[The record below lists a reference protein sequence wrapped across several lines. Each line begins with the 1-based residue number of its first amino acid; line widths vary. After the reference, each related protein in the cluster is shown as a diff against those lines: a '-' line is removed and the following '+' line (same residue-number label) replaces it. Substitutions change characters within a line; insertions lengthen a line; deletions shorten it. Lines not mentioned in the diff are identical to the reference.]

1 MANSFLLAN
10 QNSIGNSLIEEN
22 LIEEALNIKLKS
34 KKFNCKLILPVDVV
48 CGKNIND
55 IKPIHRKIDEI
66 SKEEMILDIG
76 KITTKLINEEIINS
90 KMVLWNG
97 PVGAFEKKPY
107 DKATNEIAKTIK
119 LNAKKL
125 NIYTL
130 AGGGDT
136 ISAIKQTNSEDG
148 FNYISNAGGA
158 FLEWLEWNES
168 PGVIALK
175 GNKIT

>member
-1 MANSFLLAN
+1 
-10 QNSIGNSLIEEN
+10 
-22 LIEEALNIKLKS
+22 
-34 KKFNCKLILPVDVV
+34 
-48 CGKNIND
+48 
-55 IKPIHRKIDEI
+55 
-66 SKEEMILDIG
+66 
-76 KITTKLINEEIINS
+76 
-90 KMVLWNG
+90 MVLWNG

-158 FLEWLEWNES
+158 FLEWLEGNES